1 MQTEG
6 LEAKRLLEHHFG
18 DEFKITNAY
27 MEKALNWNNIPIDNG
42 EALHSYALFLR
53 GCCNV
58 MRTLRNMDE
67 LNLPSNMRLLISKVP
82 YKVKEKW
89 RSHAFDIKD
98 AECSTAGNTMQ
109 LFKSSDLSKLCP
121 ICSGNHGIV
130 SCQELLTKPH
140 NARVELL
147 KTKGVCFGCLVKGHM
162 SRTCQNRQ
170 TCSLCSKQHPTILH
184 IPLNESKDQ
193 TDSGSSSSNL
203 GKAVSSGLVSLKTE
217 AIGCSDKQCTL
228 AIIPVQVK
236 LTNSNHIVQTY
247 AFLDPGSSATF
258 CTDQLRK
265 DLNAK
270 GKHQQIL
277 LRTMGQ
283 TKPINTLLVKDLEVC
298 SLDGKE
304 FIKLPDVYTQKEI
317 PVDKEHIPKQKDI
330 RKWPY
335 LQDVDMPTINAE
347 VGLLIGINVP
357 KLMEPWRIINSQGND
372 PFAIKTLLGWI
383 VNGPFHGEDTWINKR
398 EKYAEE
404 RKEMS
409 LEDCRFMQVMDSSA
423 EMVNGRYQLPL
434 PFKRDNPMMP
444 NNLHL
449 AEKRILSLKRKFQR
463 NSDFHKEYSA
473 FMETVISSGH
483 AELVPQDQLK
493 QENGK
498 VWYIPHHGVFHPK
511 KGSLR
516 VVFDCSAAYQGVSL
530 NTELIPGPNLTN
542 TLIGV
547 LVRFRLGKIA
557 IMTDVEKMFHQVK
570 VSPHHVNFLRFLWWP
585 DGNVNQ
591 PLKEYRMVVHLFGA
605 TSSSSCASYALKRT
619 AEDNTGC
626 FSAEATN
633 TVKNNFYVD
642 DLLKA
647 VDTENHAIRL
657 CKELKSLCASG
668 GFKLTKWIS
677 NNRAVLASIP
687 ESERAM
693 VIKNLDLETDN
704 FPLER
709 ALGVQWSAEEDAF
722 MFKVTTN
729 ERPCSRRGILSMVSS
744 IYDPLGFL
752 APLTFPAKRIL
763 QELCRQNIRWDDELP
778 EVYAQTWKQWWQDL
792 PKVREFK
799 VNRYLVPKDYENPT
813 MAQMHHFCDASDIG
827 YGTVSYLRLNSSNKV
842 HVTFIMGKAR
852 VAPLKVMTTPQM
864 ELTAAVLAV
873 RMDKILS
880 EELHMELAPS
890 LFWTDSMTILRYIHN
905 ENRRFQTFVAN
916 LINIIRSASK
926 VSQWRY
932 IGTKLNPAD
941 YASRGLT
948 VNTFLKRKTWIDGPD
963 FLREPPH
970 CWSNLPSK
978 LILFPVDPELRKEM
992 VTMNVAMKDNFDA
1005 TTCLMNYFSTWMRLK
1020 RAVAWLLR
1028 FKSILSELHKKR
1040 KVKAEQSR
1048 HTMTT
1053 RKGKQ
1058 ENPDCAISSRY
1069 GGC

>member
-1 MQTEG
+1 M
-6 LEAKRLLEHHFG
+6 
-18 DEFKITNAY
+18 
-27 MEKALNWNNIPIDNG
+27 
-42 EALHSYALFLR
+42 
-53 GCCNV
+53 
-58 MRTLRNMDE
+58 
-67 LNLPSNMRLLISKVP
+67 
-82 YKVKEKW
+82 
-89 RSHAFDIKD
+89 
-98 AECSTAGNTMQ
+98 
-109 LFKSSDLSKLCP
+109 
-121 ICSGNHGIV
+121 

-162 SRTCQNRQ
+162 SRTCKNRQ
-170 TCSLCSKQHPTILH
+170 TCSVCSKQHPTILH

-193 TDSGSSSSNL
+193 KDSSSSSNNL

-217 AIGCSDKQCTL
+217 AIDCSDKQCTL

-236 LTNSNHIVQTY
+236 LTNSNHIVQTCT
-247 AFLDPGSSATF
+247 FLDPGCSATF

-265 DLNAK
+265 VLNAK

-283 TKPINTLLVKDLEVC
+283 KKPINTLVVKDLEVC

-304 FIKLPDVYTQKEI
+304 FIKLPEVYTQQEI

-330 RKWPY
+330 RKWHY
-335 LQDVDMPTINAE
+335 LQDVDIPTINAE

-357 KLMEPWRIINSQGND
+357 KLMEPWRIINSQGNG
-372 PFAIKTLLGWI
+372 PFAIKTLLGWV

-398 EKYAEE
+398 GQRYVHAHRISVENLNDLLIQQYNHDFTEKHAEE
-404 RKEMS
+404 KKEMS

-423 EMVNGRYQLPL
+423 EMVDGHYQLPL
-434 PFKRDNPMMP
+434 TFKRDNPMMP
-444 NNLHL
+444 NNRHM
-449 AEKRILSLKRKFQR
+449 AEQRILSLKRKFQK

-511 KGSLR
+511 KESLR

-530 NTELIPGPNLTN
+530 NTELIPGPNLMN

-547 LVRFRLGKIA
+547 LVCFRLGTIA
-557 IMTDVEKMFHQVK
+557 IMADVEKMFHQVK
-570 VSPHHVNFLRFLWWP
+570 VPPHHVNFLRFLWWP

-633 TVKNNFYVD
+633 TVKKNFYVD

-687 ESERAM
+687 ESERAK
-693 VIKNLDLETDN
+693 VIKNLDLEKEN
-704 FPLER
+704 LPLER
-709 ALGVQWSAEEDAF
+709 ALGVQWSAEEDTF
-722 MFKVTTN
+722 MFQVTTK

-752 APLTFPAKRIL
+752 TPLTFPAKHIL

-792 PKVREFK
+792 PKVWEFK
-799 VNRYLVPKDYENPT
+799 VNRYLVPKDFENLK

-827 YGTVSYLRLNSSNKV
+827 YGTVSYLRLTSSNKV

-852 VAPLKVMTTPQM
+852 VAPLKVMTTPRM
-864 ELTAAVLAV
+864 EITAAVLAV

-880 EELHMELAPS
+880 EELHMELAQS
-890 LFWTDSMTILRYIHN
+890 LFWTDSMTILRYIRN
-905 ENRRFQTFVAN
+905 ESRRFQTFVAN
-916 LINIIRSASK
+916 RINIIRSASK

-932 IGTKLNPAD
+932 ISTKLNH
-941 YASRGLT
+941 
-948 VNTFLKRKTWIDGPD
+948 VIM
-963 FLREPPH
+963 PP
-970 CWSNLPSK
+970 
-978 LILFPVDPELRKEM
+978 V
-992 VTMNVAMKDNFDA
+992 
-1005 TTCLMNYFSTWMRLK
+1005 
-1020 RAVAWLLR
+1020 
-1028 FKSILSELHKKR
+1028 
-1040 KVKAEQSR
+1040 
-1048 HTMTT
+1048 
-1053 RKGKQ
+1053 G
-1058 ENPDCAISSRY
+1058 
-1069 GGC
+1069 